1 MGGDALQGGDGIRP
15 DVLAR
20 LEAEYTADETP
31 FVLATVVRCVAP
43 TSAQPG
49 DRAIVTRDGRLQ
61 GWIGGACAEP
71 LIRHEAVRALDEG
84 TPRLIHIAPAED
96 TVRTQGG
103 GEVTV
108 ATTCPSGGTL
118 DIFIEPRLP
127 RPLLMVFGASPV
139 AQTLVAIAGTI
150 GFRTCVVHMGAVA
163 SDFPAADS
171 VLGELDLKAA
181 ARGADSWAIVASMGH
196 YDEEALAC
204 VLAAEPALDVGLV
217 ASRRRARSVL
227 AALRDQGI
235 DEAQLSRIRTPAGG
249 ERATT
254 QAEIALLALAEIV
267 TLRSARSKAR
277 PAAPIEIQGLAED
290 PVCHMSVDIKTATHT
305 ATHEGR
311 TYYFC
316 SAGCKA
322 QFEADTESTERP

>member
-1 MGGDALQGGDGIRP
+1 
-15 DVLAR
+15 
-20 LEAEYTADETP
+20 
-31 FVLATVVRCVAP
+31 
-43 TSAQPG
+43 
-49 DRAIVTRDGRLQ
+49 
-61 GWIGGACAEP
+61 
-71 LIRHEAVRALDEG
+71 
-84 TPRLIHIAPAED
+84 
-96 TVRTQGG
+96 
-103 GEVTV
+103 
-108 ATTCPSGGTL
+108 
-118 DIFIEPRLP
+118 
-127 RPLLMVFGASPV
+127 
-139 AQTLVAIAGTI
+139 
-150 GFRTCVVHMGAVA
+150 MGAAA

-171 VLGELDLKAA
+171 VLGELDLNAV

-204 VLAAEPALDVGLV
+204 VLGAEPALEVGLV
-217 ASRRRARSVL
+217 ASRRRARSVV

-249 ERATT
+249 ERA
-254 QAEIALLALAEIV
+254 IV

-277 PAAPIEIQGLAED
+277 PAAPVEIQGFAED

-316 SAGCKA
+316 CAGCKA